1 MYGTIGLSNR
11 FKSEQSQTCVCNSW
25 RLAVLSSGFCSWSD
39 GTAILFYP
47 LEFNHSIIIRLMSDE
62 TLSPVFVAS
71 DFSFSKCSFDKK
83 VETLFSFCLGFAICF
98 ISFTLTI
105 IAHNTY
111 TSSTFYVF
119 FKIIFPKQKGLEN
132 QSFLLL

>member
-1 MYGTIGLSNR
+1 MSRSKTY
-11 FKSEQSQTCVCNSW
+11 VCSVW
-25 RLAVLSSGFCSWSD
+25 RVRNGGFHCLVD
-39 GTAILFYP
+39 LGTAILFYP

-62 TLSPVFVAS
+62 TLSPVFIAS

-105 IAHNTY
+105 IAYNTY
-111 TSSTFYVF
+111 TSSAFYVF
-119 FKIIFPKQKGLEN
+119 FKVISKKQKGLGN
-132 QSFLLL
+132 QSFLTAHI